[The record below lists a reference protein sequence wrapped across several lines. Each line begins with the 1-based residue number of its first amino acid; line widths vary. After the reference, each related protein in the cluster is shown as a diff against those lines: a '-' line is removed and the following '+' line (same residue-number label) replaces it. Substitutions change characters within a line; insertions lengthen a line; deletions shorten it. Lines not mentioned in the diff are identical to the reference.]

1 MSQLSEKVL
10 AGLKKAYTTYFD
22 IEEISDGTALK
33 ARCAYHNRDSQYVL
47 VKKAELCGC
56 LGLTCGPSCMSATYV
71 QGGLGPAHVC
81 PLVGGSDPK
90 SSNGPG

>member
-47 VKKAELCGC
+47 VKKA
-56 LGLTCGPSCMSATYV
+56 
-71 QGGLGPAHVC
+71 
-81 PLVGGSDPK
+81 
-90 SSNGPG
+90 